1 MQNPSLI
8 SCLQNWQNLEQLNLG
23 SKVEVCKYETLMWLA
38 SSSSPAGEEK
48 PLTQIIQQFMQLS
61 FSGETFTT
69 ANLPAALVMKPQS
82 SSLPCLQPPPCS
94 IPSCRGC
101 LLPPP
106 PSRDCAIP
114 KLGRCPKAL
123 LSRNWCLR

>member
-1 MQNPSLI
+1 MQK
-8 SCLQNWQNLEQLNLG
+8 NLTNFLFAKLAEFRAAEFGKL
-23 SKVEVCKYETLMWLA
+23 SREVCEYETLMWLA

-69 ANLPAALVMKPQS
+69 ANLPTAPVMKPQS
-82 SSLPCLQPPPCS
+82 SALRSLQ
-94 IPSCRGC
+94 
-101 LLPPP
+101 LPPAASP
-106 PSRDCAIP
+106 PTPAEAAPSQGCAIP